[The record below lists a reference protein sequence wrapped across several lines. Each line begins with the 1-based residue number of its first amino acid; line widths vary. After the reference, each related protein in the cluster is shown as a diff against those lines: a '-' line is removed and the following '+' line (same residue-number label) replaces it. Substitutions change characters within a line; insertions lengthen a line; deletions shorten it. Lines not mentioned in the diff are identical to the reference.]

1 MRSGHFIESYDKL
14 VNLTDNPVKMAWSW
28 ILVLVLALAPLVLD
42 SFWTSICAT
51 VLITAIGIIGLNLL
65 VGTTGQ
71 ISLGHSG
78 FLAVGAYA
86 TAILTMDYQ
95 VPGIIAI
102 LLSGFIAAFFGLIV
116 GIPSLRLKGL
126 YLAITTMAFAIIINH
141 IILNAEDIT
150 RGSEGFIIDPLQV
163 FGFSFE
169 SDASIY
175 YLSLIILVLTVLGAL
190 NLMRSHIGRAWVGI
204 RDHDI
209 AAKVMGINLT
219 TYKLLAFMVSAFFAG
234 IAGSILAFQ
243 LQYINVDNFSLLL
256 GIEALSM
263 IIVGGLGSISGSIV
277 GVIFIIFLNELVRI
291 TTGIFADDGGTM
303 SLYIHEMKGLLYG
316 VVIVLFLRFE
326 PDGIMGKWR
335 DIKNY
340 WSNWPFHH

>member
-1 MRSGHFIESYDKL
+1 MRSGHFIENYNKL
-14 VNLTDNPVKMAWSW
+14 VDLTDNPAKMAWSW
-28 ILVLVLALAPLVLD
+28 LLVVGLVLVPLALD
-42 SFWTSICAT
+42 SFWVSILAT
-51 VLITAIGIIGLNLL
+51 IFITAVGIIGLNLL

-78 FLAVGAYA
+78 FLAVGAY
-86 TAILTMDYQ
+86 TAGILTMDYQ
-95 VPGIIAI
+95 VPGLLSI
-102 LLSGFIAAFFGLIV
+102 LLGGFMAALFGLIV

-141 IILNAEDIT
+141 LILNADGLT
-150 RGSEGFIIDPLQV
+150 HGSEGVVIDPLNV
-163 FGFSFE
+163 FGFEF
-169 SDASIY
+169 DGDTSIY
-175 YLSLIILVLTVLGAL
+175 YLALAALVLATLGAL

-209 AAKVMGINLT
+209 ASKVMGINLV

-234 IAGSILAFQ
+234 IAGGLLAFQ
-243 LQYINVDNFSLLL
+243 LQYINVDNFSLLV

-263 IIVGGLGSISGSIV
+263 LIVGGLGSISGSIV
-277 GVIFIIFLNELVRI
+277 GVFFILLLNELVRV
-291 TTGIFADDGGTM
+291 TTGMFADDGGTM

-316 VVIVLFLRFE
+316 IVIVLFLRFE